1 MKKVKDSNHDYH
13 AHKSISASG
22 LKSIYKKSVYHYLN
36 QKPFTSQ
43 SMNFGNAVH
52 DVILEKKTKNI
63 KVLPEL
69 NLRFKKIEKK
79 EIFLCKNIG
88 DIILNQE
95 EKKL

>member
-1 MKKVKDSNHDYH
+1 
-13 AHKSISASG
+13 
-22 LKSIYKKSVYHYLN
+22 
-36 QKPFTSQ
+36 
-43 SMNFGNAVH
+43 MNFGNAVH